1 MSFQN
6 LNWNRIYESN
16 FRGNQT
22 LVGDFYRP
30 LLAHSVQ
37 YDRLAG
43 YLSLQNLADALQG
56 IESAFESDG
65 EIRIIASKQLS
76 QENKP
81 VLTDDAPLSEEGESR
96 LALIAQMLD
105 EGRLQLKIGEPRNN
119 SDSGIFHPKLGIA
132 TDAEENRITFE
143 GSINETY
150 NAWYRNYERFK
161 VHRSWDEVENEY
173 VKEDVKTFERLWNED
188 HEDVEVTDIDDAI
201 ERDIL
206 DWQPESDEEIEEHV
220 ERLKKSS
227 EPPAS
232 EATVTRI
239 ANERELLPGAMHI
252 AEDISPIEPW
262 PHQRVIA
269 DTAASIYP
277 ESLLFCDEVGLG
289 KTIEAGLTISRLIT
303 IGEVSDSLLLVPATV
318 QPQWQEELLEKFNI
332 HAYSYEYSG
341 AQRILRDA
349 YGREH
354 SLSDYETLDAW
365 GDSHIGEF
373 VTTRDE
379 PTVVLA
385 SWHTARRTEN
395 MGMFSPTVHWQE
407 EHPGEPPADRFEWDL
422 TLVDE
427 AHHGR
432 EGTNLYELLTELQ
445 NDTACNYVLTATP
458 MQLEITELFDLLR
471 LCDLPDGWN
480 NRESFDTYFEMQQDL
495 ADALEEIDADP
506 SRTVE
511 EILPDLASK
520 LSYEPY
526 EGLTHLRTWAGMM
539 QAFVQEHEDVDAW
552 ASEQIG
558 DSGLGLSERR
568 RLNRVLG
575 TGRLGTRSWEEKFS
589 GLSTEGLQFLLD
601 LGEETTPVKS
611 RVFRNTRQ
619 TLRMCKEANL
629 LNENIPRRE
638 IETRSVELGE
648 AEPLYERVETYI
660 DEVYDQSKKLLEGK
674 ERTALGFVMTTYR
687 QRLTSSLHAIE
698 ESLKRRR
705 ESLRSG
711 FTETIEEVSD
721 SDLETGALTDRE
733 EVLRREY
740 GLRVDQIGANSP
752 AGERVR
758 QFELSEL
765 EDFITRLYNV
775 PEDPKLK
782 QLIQDLSELSARG
795 RDTVIIFTQYTDT
808 LDAIKEKV
816 CLSHS
821 DVGTYSGGGGEIYQR
836 DSGEW
841 NTVSKERVKRE
852 FTDSDGDLSILVCTD
867 SASEGLNLQTCDA
880 MICYDLP
887 WNPQR
892 VEQRIGRIDR
902 IGQKN
907 ERVLVWNYVYDETV
921 EEDIYERL
929 GERINLFEQAVGPLR
944 PILEGLEGEVQNIA
958 MGDSTKSGEDVA
970 AEAEVQSREAEQ
982 KVRQVGLAQELD
994 QIRPEDIIEEAKL
1007 YGWTT
1012 SHPDVGR
1019 IGYQDR
1025 PFEPLLNPEVV
1036 KRLFTQ
1042 SQVLRNKGWIFE
1054 MLDRQ
1059 LTEDEDAPYQKLY
1072 RLDIP
1077 EDTDPPVPRDPP
1089 EDTVQ
1094 AIYAGE
1100 NEVLVS
1106 FDPEVLEWYPSV
1118 MIPLPHQELFEYLL
1132 GELSSELEGTIEEEI
1147 IRIAGDIGEDGRRVW
1162 AEPSAVSD
1170 ACVATYAT
1178 KTQRR
1183 LTLDVPLPDEPT
1195 GKQEIA
1201 DWLKKY
1207 EESVENHSISD

>member
-1 MSFQN
+1 MTFREY
-6 LNWNRIYESN
+6 NWNRVYESE
-16 FRGNQT
+16 FRGTDT
-22 LVGDFYRP
+22 LVGSFYRP
-30 LLAHSVQ
+30 MLSEAVE

-56 IESAFESDG
+56 VESAFESNG
-65 EIRIIASKQLS
+65 EIRIIASKRLS

-132 TDAEENRITFE
+132 TDANGNQITFE

-161 VHRSWDEVENEY
+161 VHCSWDEVEKKY
-173 VKEDVKTFERLWNED
+173 VEEDVKTFERLWNEK
-188 HEDVEVTDIDDAI
+188 HEDVEVTDIDEAI

-239 ANERELLPGAMHI
+239 ANERDLLPGAMHI
-252 AEDISPIEPW
+252 AEDISSIEPW
-262 PHQRVIA
+262 PHQRVIT

-289 KTIEAGLTISRLIT
+289 KTIEAGLTISRLLT
-303 IGEVSDSLLLVPATV
+303 IGEVSDALLLVPATV

-332 HAYSYEYSG
+332 NAYSYEYSG
-341 AQRILRDA
+341 AQRVLRDA
-349 YGREH
+349 YGIEH
-354 SLSDYETLDAW
+354 SLSDYETIDAW
-365 GDSHIGEF
+365 EESHIGEF
-373 VTTRDE
+373 VSDRDE

-385 SWHTARRTEN
+385 SWHTARRSGN
-395 MGMFSPTVHWQE
+395 MRMFSPSVHWQE
-407 EHPGEPPADRFEWDL
+407 EHPGDPPKDQFEWDL

-445 NDTACNYVLTATP
+445 NDTACTYVLTATP
-458 MQLEITELFDLLR
+458 MQLKITELFDLLR
-471 LCDLPDGWN
+471 LCELPDGWN
-480 NRESFDTYFEMQQDL
+480 DRESFDTYFEMQQDL
-495 ADALEEIDADP
+495 AEALNEIDAD
-506 SRTVE
+506 STATVE

-520 LSYEPY
+520 WNYEPY
-526 EGLTHLRTWAGMM
+526 EGITHLRTWAGMI
-539 QAFVQEHEDVDAW
+539 QSFVQEHEDVAEWVGERVD
-552 ASEQIG
+552 
-558 DSGLGLSERR
+558 DSDFELSERR

-575 TGRLGTRSWEEKFS
+575 TGRLGARDWEDKFS
-589 GLSTEGLQFLLD
+589 NLSVEALRFLLD
-601 LGEETTPVKS
+601 LGDETTPVKS

-629 LNENIPRRE
+629 LDENIPRRE
-638 IETRSVELGE
+638 IETRSVELGD
-648 AEPLYERVETYI
+648 AEPLYDRVETYI
-660 DEVYDQSKKLLEGK
+660 SDVYDQSKKMLEGK
-674 ERTALGFVMTTYR
+674 EKTAIGFVMTTYR

-705 ESLRSG
+705 ENLRSG
-711 FTETIEEVSD
+711 LSDASEVSE
-721 SDLETGALTDRE
+721 SDLQTGAITDRE

-740 GLRVDQIGANSP
+740 GLRVDQIGANSS

-758 QFELSEL
+758 EFELSEL
-765 EDFITRLYNV
+765 EDFISQLYDV
-775 PEDPKLK
+775 PEDPKLE
-782 QLIQDLSELSARG
+782 QLMQDLKELSARA
-795 RDTVIIFTQYTDT
+795 RDTVIIFTQYKDT

-821 DVGTYSGGGGEIYQR
+821 DVGTYSGSGGEIYESENQ
-836 DSGEW
+836 EW
-841 NTVSKERVKRE
+841 QNVSKERVKRE
-852 FTDSDGDLSILVCTD
+852 FTDPDGDLSVLVCTD

-907 ERVLVWNYVYDETV
+907 DRVLVWNYVYDETV

-958 MGDSTKSGEDVA
+958 MGESTKSGEDVA
-970 AEAEVQSREAEQ
+970 TEAEEQSEEAEK
-982 KVRQVGLAQELD
+982 KVRQVGLAQDLD
-994 QIRPEDIIEEAKL
+994 EVRPEDIIEEAKL
-1007 YGWTT
+1007 YGWNT

-1019 IGYQDR
+1019 IGYPDR
-1025 PFEPLLNPEVV
+1025 PFDSLVDPEVV

-1042 SQVLRNKGWIFE
+1042 SQVLRNKGWAFE

-1072 RLDIP
+1072 RLSIP
-1077 EDTDPPVPRDPP
+1077 ENADPPISCDPP

-1094 AIYAGE
+1094 SMYADE
-1100 NEVLVS
+1100 DEVLVS
-1106 FDPEVLEWYPSV
+1106 FEPKVLEWYPSV
-1118 MIPLPHQELFEYLL
+1118 VIPLPQQELFEYLL
-1132 GELSSELEGTIEEEI
+1132 EELLTEVGETIEDEVV
-1147 IRIAGDIGEDGRRVW
+1147 RVAGDIDKNSTRVW
-1162 AEPSAVSD
+1162 TEPSAVSD
-1170 ACVATYAT
+1170 ARVATYAT
-1178 KTQRR
+1178 EAHRR
-1183 LTLDVPLPDEPT
+1183 LTLDVPLPDEKS
-1195 GKQEIA
+1195 GQQEVSE
-1201 DWLKKY
+1201 WLEKY
-1207 EESVENHSISD
+1207 AELVE

>member
-1 MSFQN
+1 MGLPETDWQ
-6 LNWNRIYESN
+6 RVYEST
-16 FRGNQT
+16 FRGNKT
-22 LVGDFYRP
+22 LVSSFYRP
-30 LLAHSVQ
+30 LLRESVQ

-65 EIRIIASKQLS
+65 EIRIIASKRLS

-132 TDAEENRITFE
+132 TDADGNRITFE

-173 VKEDVKTFERLWNED
+173 VKEDVRTFERLWNEE
-188 HEDVEVTDIDDAI
+188 HEDVEVTDIDEAI

-206 DWQPESDEEIEEHV
+206 DWQPESDEEVEGHV

-239 ANERELLPGAMHI
+239 ANERELLPGALHI
-252 AEDISPIEPW
+252 AEDISSIDPW

-289 KTIEAGLTISRLIT
+289 KTIEAGLTISRLLT
-303 IGEVSDSLLLVPATV
+303 IGEVSDALLLVPATV

-332 HAYSYEYSG
+332 NAYSYEYSG
-341 AQRILRDA
+341 AQRVLRDA
-349 YGREH
+349 YGIEH
-354 SLSDYETLDAW
+354 SLSDYETIDAW
-365 GDSHIGEF
+365 EDSHIGEF
-373 VTTRDE
+373 VSGRDE

-385 SWHTARRTEN
+385 SWHTARRTQN

-407 EHPGEPPADRFEWDL
+407 EHPGDPPKDSFEWDL

-432 EGTNLYELLTELQ
+432 EGTNLYNLLTELQ
-445 NDTACNYVLTATP
+445 NDTACTYVLTATP

-471 LCDLPDGWN
+471 LCDLPEGWN
-480 NRESFDTYFEMQQDL
+480 DRESFDTYFEIQQEVAETLDEL
-495 ADALEEIDADP
+495 EADG
-506 SRTVE
+506 SKTVE

-520 LSYEPY
+520 WNYEPY
-526 EGLTHLRTWAGMM
+526 EGISYLRTWVGMI
-539 QAFVQEHEDVDAW
+539 QSFVKTHDDVKERVAD
-552 ASEQIG
+552 EVD
-558 DSGLGLSERR
+558 DSSISLSERR

-575 TGRLGTRSWEEKFS
+575 TGRLGTRDWEDKFS
-589 GLSTEGLQFLLD
+589 NLSVESLRYLLT

-611 RVFRNTRQ
+611 RVFRNTRH
-619 TLRMCKEANL
+619 TLRMCKKADL
-629 LNENIPRRE
+629 LDENIPRRD
-638 IETRSVELGE
+638 IETRSVELGD
-648 AEPLYERVETYI
+648 AKPLYDRVETYI
-660 DEVYDQSKKLLEGK
+660 SDVYDQSKKLLEGK
-674 ERTALGFVMTTYR
+674 EKTAIGFVMTTYR

-698 ESLKRRR
+698 QSLKRRR
-705 ESLRSG
+705 ENLRSNLRDAS
-711 FTETIEEVSD
+711 EILE
-721 SDLETGALTDRE
+721 SDLQTGALVDRE

-740 GLRVDQIGANSP
+740 GLRVDQIGANSS

-765 EDFITRLYNV
+765 EDFIARLYNV
-775 PEDPKLK
+775 PEDPKLE
-782 QLIQDLSELSARG
+782 QLMQDLGELSARA

-816 CLSHS
+816 CLSHH
-821 DVGTYSGGGGEIYQR
+821 DVGTYSGAGGEIY
-836 DSGEW
+836 DGDEW
-841 NTVSKERVKRE
+841 QAVSKERVKRE
-852 FTDSDGDLSILVCTD
+852 FTDPDGDLSILVCTD
-867 SASEGLNLQTCDA
+867 SASEGLNLQACDA
-880 MICYDLP
+880 LINYDLP
-887 WNPQR
+887 WNPMK

-902 IGQKN
+902 IGQRN
-907 ERVLVWNYVYDETV
+907 EEVLVWNYVYDETI

-944 PILEGLEGEVQNIA
+944 PILEGIEGEVQNVA
-958 MGDSTKSGEDVA
+958 MGESTKSGEDIVA
-970 AEAEVQSREAEQ
+970 AAESQSMEAEQ
-982 KVRQVGLAQELD
+982 KSRQVGLSQELD
-994 QIRPEDIIEEAKL
+994 AVQPEDIIEEARL
-1007 YGWTT
+1007 DGWTAP
-1012 SHPDVGR
+1012 HPDVGR
-1019 IGYQDR
+1019 IGYPER
-1025 PFEPLLNPEVV
+1025 PFEPLVNPDVF

-1042 SQVLRNKGWIFE
+1042 SQALRNKGWRFE

-1059 LTEDEDAPYQKLY
+1059 LTEDEEAPYKKLY
-1072 RLDIP
+1072 RLEIP
-1077 EDTDPPVPRDPP
+1077 GDKKPPISNNPP

-1094 AIYAGE
+1094 ALYTDEG
-1100 NEVLVS
+1100 EVLVS
-1106 FDPEVLEWYPSV
+1106 FDPDVLEWYPSV
-1118 MIPLPHQELFEYLL
+1118 VIPLPQHEFFSYLL
-1132 GELSSELEGTIEEEI
+1132 RELLDELGDFSEESIVRVAGAYNEGVTEVWSGVSAEI
-1147 IRIAGDIGEDGRRVW
+1147 PAL
-1162 AEPSAVSD
+1162 
-1170 ACVATYAT
+1170 VATYAT
-1178 KTQRR
+1178 TAERR
-1183 LTLDVPLPDEPT
+1183 LTLDVRLPSQQDAET
-1195 GKQEIA
+1195 TITH
-1201 DWLKKY
+1201 WLSNY
-1207 EESVENHSISD
+1207 HVQ

>member
-1 MSFQN
+1 MGTS
-6 LNWNRIYESN
+6 
-16 FRGNQT
+16 T
-22 LVGDFYRP
+22 LVQQFYRP
-30 LLAHSVQ
+30 LLSEAVN

-132 TDAEENRITFE
+132 TDADGNRITFE

-173 VKEDVKTFERLWNED
+173 VKEDVKTFERLWNEE
-188 HEDVEVTDIDDAI
+188 HEDVEVTDIDEAI

-206 DWQPESDEEIEEHV
+206 DWQPESDEEVEEHV

-227 EPPAS
+227 ELPAS

-303 IGEVSDSLLLVPATV
+303 IGEVSDALLLVPATV

-332 HAYSYEYSG
+332 NAYSYEYSG
-341 AQRILRDA
+341 AQRVLRDA

-354 SLSDYETLDAW
+354 ALSDYETLDAW
-365 GDSHIGEF
+365 DDSHIGEF
-373 VTTRDE
+373 VSNRDE

-385 SWHTARRTEN
+385 SWHTARRSGN

-445 NDTACNYVLTATP
+445 NDTTCNYVLTATP
-458 MQLEITELFDLLR
+458 MQLKITELFDLLR

-480 NRESFDTYFEMQQDL
+480 DRESFDTYFEMQQDL
-495 ADALEEIDADP
+495 GEALAEIDADP

-526 EGLTHLRTWAGMM
+526 EGLTHLRTWAGMI
-539 QAFVQEHEDVDAW
+539 QAFVQEHEDVAEWVDEQVDD
-552 ASEQIG
+552 SEF
-558 DSGLGLSERR
+558 GLSERR

-575 TGRLGTRSWEEKFS
+575 TGRLGARDWEDKFS
-589 GLSTEGLQFLLD
+589 NLSVETLQFLLE
-601 LGEETTPVKS
+601 LGDETTPVKS

-619 TLRMCKEANL
+619 TLRMCKEADL
-629 LNENIPRRE
+629 LDENIPRRE

-648 AEPLYERVETYI
+648 AEPLYDRVETYI
-660 DEVYDQSKKLLEGK
+660 SDVYDQSKKLLEGK

-705 ESLRSG
+705 ENLRSG
-711 FTETIEEVSD
+711 LSDASEVSE
-721 SDLETGALTDRE
+721 SDLQTGTITDRE

-740 GLRVDQIGANSP
+740 GLRVDQIGANSS

-758 QFELSEL
+758 EFELSEL
-765 EDFITRLYNV
+765 EDFISQLYDV
-775 PEDPKLK
+775 PEDPKLE
-782 QLIQDLSELSARG
+782 QLMQDLTKLSARG

-808 LDAIKEKV
+808 LDSIKQKV

-821 DVGTYSGGGGEIYQR
+821 DVGTYSGGGGEIYKP
-836 DSGEW
+836 DSEEW

-852 FTDSDGDLSILVCTD
+852 FTDPDGDLSILVCTD

-907 ERVLVWNYVYDETV
+907 DRVLVWNYVYDETV

-944 PILEGLEGEVQNIA
+944 PILEGLEGEVQSVA
-958 MGDSTKSGEDVA
+958 MGESVKSGEDIA
-970 AEAEVQSREAEQ
+970 SEAEAKSAEAEQ
-982 KVRQVGLAQELD
+982 KVRRVGLAQDLD
-994 QIRPEDIIEEAKL
+994 EISPADIIDEAKL

-1012 SHPDVGR
+1012 SHPDVGD
-1019 IGYQDR
+1019 IGYDDR
-1025 PFEPLLNPEVV
+1025 PFDPLVDPDVV
-1036 KRLFTQ
+1036 RRLFTQ
-1042 SQVLRNKGWIFE
+1042 SQVLRNKGWSFE

-1059 LTEDEDAPYQKLY
+1059 LTEEEDAPYQKLY
-1072 RLDIP
+1072 RLSIP
-1077 EDTDPPVPRDPP
+1077 EDANPPIPSNPP

-1094 AIYAGE
+1094 AIYADA
-1100 NEVLVS
+1100 NEILVS
-1106 FDPEVLEWYPSV
+1106 FDPSVLEWYPSV
-1118 MIPLPHQELFEYLL
+1118 MIPLPQQEFFEYLL
-1132 GELSSELEGTIEEEI
+1132 KELLVELDETIEDEVV
-1147 IRIAGDIGEDGRRVW
+1147 RVAGDFDESGARIW
-1162 AEPSAVSD
+1162 TEPSAVSD
-1170 ACVATYAT
+1170 ARVATYTTDA
-1178 KTQRR
+1178 QRR
-1183 LTLDVPLPDEPT
+1183 LTLDVPLPDEST
-1195 GKQEIA
+1195 GKREIG
-1201 DWLKKY
+1201 DWLEK
-1207 EESVENHSISD
+1207 SIK

>member
-1 MSFQN
+1 MVFTDR
-6 LNWNRIYESN
+6 NWERIYESN
-16 FRGNQT
+16 FTGKYT
-22 LVGDFYRP
+22 LVSVFYRP
-30 LLAHSVQ
+30 VLSEAVQ

-56 IESAFESDG
+56 IESAFETDG
-65 EIRIIASKQLS
+65 EIRIIASKQLG

-105 EGRLQLKIGEPRNN
+105 EERLHLKIGEPRNN
-119 SDSGIFHPKLGIA
+119 SDSGIFHPKLGIV
-132 TDAEENRITFE
+132 TDADGNRITFE

-173 VKEDVKTFERLWNED
+173 VKQDVKTFERLWNEE
-188 HEDVEVTDIDDAI
+188 HEDVEVTDIDEAI

-232 EATVTRI
+232 EATITRI
-239 ANERELLPGAMHI
+239 AKERELLPGALHI
-252 AEDISPIEPW
+252 AEEISSIDPW

-289 KTIEAGLTISRLIT
+289 KTIEAGLTISRLLT
-303 IGEVSDSLLLVPATV
+303 IGEVNDALLLVPATV

-332 HAYSYEYSG
+332 NVYSYEYSG
-341 AQRILRDA
+341 AQRVLRDA
-349 YGREH
+349 YGIEH

-365 GDSHIGEF
+365 DDSHIGEF
-373 VTTRDE
+373 VSNREE

-385 SWHTARRTEN
+385 SWHTARRTQN
-395 MGMFSPTVHWQE
+395 MGMFSPAVHWQE
-407 EHPGEPPADRFEWDL
+407 EHPGEPPADRFQWDL

-432 EGTNLYELLTELQ
+432 KGTNLYELLTELQ
-445 NDTACNYVLTATP
+445 KDTACNYVLTATP

-480 NRESFDTYFEMQQDL
+480 DRKSFDTYFEIQQRLPEALDEVETDL
-495 ADALEEIDADP
+495 

-520 LSYEPY
+520 LSSEPD
-526 EGLTHLRTWAGMM
+526 EGLRQLQTWVGMM
-539 QAFVQEHEDVDAW
+539 QAFVQKHEDVDTW
-552 ASEQIG
+552 VSERI
-558 DSGLGLSERR
+558 DESSLGLSGRR
-568 RLNRVLG
+568 RLHRVLG
-575 TGRLGTRSWEEKFS
+575 TSRLGTRGWKEKFTQLPPES
-589 GLSTEGLQFLLD
+589 LRFLLE

-611 RVFRNTRQ
+611 RVFRNTRM

-711 FTETIEEVSD
+711 FTETIEDVSD

-765 EDFITRLYNV
+765 EEFIARLYNV

-782 QLIQDLSELSARG
+782 QLMRDLSELSARG

-821 DVGTYSGGGGEIYQR
+821 DVGTYSGDGGEIYQP

-841 NTVSKERVKRE
+841 KSVSKERVKRE
-852 FTDSDGDLSILVCTD
+852 FTDTDGDLSILVCTD

-944 PILEGLEGEVQNIA
+944 PILEGIEGELQSIA
-958 MGDSTKSGEDVA
+958 MGDSAKSGEDVA
-970 AEAEVQSREAEQ
+970 AEAEAQSKQAEQ

-994 QIRPEDIIEEAKL
+994 RIRPEDIIEEAKL

-1012 SHPDVGR
+1012 PHPDVGR
-1019 IGYQDR
+1019 IGYRDK

-1036 KRLFTQ
+1036 KHLFTQ
-1042 SQVLRNKGWIFE
+1042 SQILRNKGWTFE

-1072 RLDIP
+1072 RLEIP
-1077 EDTDPPVPRDPP
+1077 EDASPPIPRNPP

-1100 NEVLVS
+1100 DEVLVS

-1118 MIPLPHQELFEYLL
+1118 IIPLPHQELFEYLL
-1132 GELSSELEGTIEEEI
+1132 DELSSELEGRIEDEI
-1147 IRIAGDIGEDGRRVW
+1147 IRVAGDLSEKGARIW
-1162 AEPSAVSD
+1162 TEPSAVSD

-1183 LTLDVPLPDEPT
+1183 LTLDVPLPDEAA
-1195 GKQEIA
+1195 GRREID
-1201 DWLKKY
+1201 DWLERY
-1207 EESVENHSISD
+1207 EESVKTR

>member
-1 MSFQN
+1 MSF
-6 LNWNRIYESN
+6 LKCDWSKVYESN
-16 FRGNQT
+16 FGGSNT
-22 LVGDFYRP
+22 LVGRFYRP
-30 LLAHSVQ
+30 LLANAVQ

-56 IESAFESDG
+56 IESAFEAEG
-65 EIRIIASKQLS
+65 EIRIIASKRLS
-76 QENKP
+76 QVNKP

-132 TDAEENRITFE
+132 TDADGNRISFE

-173 VKEDVKTFERLWNED
+173 VKEDVKTFERLWNEE
-188 HEDVEVTDIDDAI
+188 HEDVEITGIDEAI

-232 EATVTRI
+232 EATVSRI
-239 ANERELLPGAMHI
+239 VNERDLLPGAVHI
-252 AEDISPIEPW
+252 AEDISSIEPW

-269 DTAASIYP
+269 DTATSIYP

-303 IGEVSDSLLLVPATV
+303 IGEVSDAMLLVPATV

-332 HAYSYEYSG
+332 NAYSYEYSG
-341 AQRILRDA
+341 AQRVLRDA

-365 GDSHIGEF
+365 DDSHIGEF
-373 VTTRDE
+373 VADRDE

-385 SWHTARRTEN
+385 SWHTARRTQN
-395 MGMFSPTVHWQE
+395 MGMFSPSVHWQE
-407 EHPGEPPADRFEWDL
+407 EHPGDPPKDQFEWDI

-432 EGTNLYELLTELQ
+432 EGTNLYDLLTELQ
-445 NDTACNYVLTATP
+445 NDTACTYVLTATP

-471 LCDLPDGWN
+471 LCDLPEGWN
-480 NRESFDTYFEMQQDL
+480 EREAFDTYFEIQQEL
-495 ADALEEIDADP
+495 SETLEEIGAIE
-506 SRTVE
+506 SKTVE
-511 EILPDLASK
+511 EILPDIASK
-520 LSYEPY
+520 WNYEPY
-526 EGLTHLRTWAGMM
+526 EGITHLRTWAGMI
-539 QAFVQEHEDVDAW
+539 QSFVQTHDDVAERV
-552 ASEQIG
+552 EQQID
-558 DSGLGLSERR
+558 DSGFSLSERR
-568 RLNRVLG
+568 RLNRILG
-575 TGRLGTRSWEEKFS
+575 TGRLGTRDWKDKFS
-589 GLSTEGLQFLLD
+589 NLSVDGLRFLLE

-619 TLRMCKEANL
+619 TLRMCQRANL
-629 LNENIPRRE
+629 LTENIPRRD

-648 AEPLYERVETYI
+648 AEPLYDRVEEYI
-660 DEVYDQSKKLLEGK
+660 SKVYDQSKKLLEGK
-674 ERTALGFVMTTYR
+674 EKTAIGFVMTTYR
-687 QRLTSSLHAIE
+687 QRLTSSLHAVE
-698 ESLKRRR
+698 QSLQRRR
-705 ESLRSG
+705 DGLRSDLRDVS
-711 FTETIEEVSD
+711 EVSE
-721 SDLETGALTDRE
+721 SDLTTGAIADRE
-733 EVLRREY
+733 EVLQREY
-740 GLRVDQIGANSP
+740 GLTVDEIGASGS

-758 QFELSEL
+758 KFELSEL
-765 EDFITRLYNV
+765 EDFIARLYDV
-775 PEDPKLK
+775 PEDPKLE
-782 QLIQDLSELSARG
+782 QLMQDLNELSARA

-816 CLSHS
+816 SLSHH
-821 DVGTYSGGGGEIYQR
+821 DVGTYSGGGGEIYNP
-836 DSGEW
+836 DEKEW
-841 NTVSKERVKRE
+841 DGVSKERVKRE

-880 MICYDLP
+880 LINYDLP
-887 WNPQR
+887 WNPMK

-902 IGQKN
+902 IGQMN
-907 ERVLVWNYVYDETV
+907 EEVLIWNYVYDETV

-944 PILEGLEGEVQNIA
+944 PILDGLEGELQNVA
-958 MGDSTKSGEDVA
+958 MGESTKSGEDIA
-970 AEAEVQSREAEQ
+970 ATAENEAEQ
-982 KVRQVGLAQELD
+982 AEQKSKQVGLAQNLD
-994 QIRPEDIIEEAKL
+994 DVQPSDIIEKAKL
-1007 YGWTT
+1007 DGWTD
-1012 SHPDVGR
+1012 SHPDIGS
-1019 IGYQDR
+1019 IGYPDR
-1025 PFEPLLNPEVV
+1025 PFEPLISPDVV

-1042 SQVLRNKGWIFE
+1042 SQVLRNRGWTFE

-1072 RLDIP
+1072 RLGIP
-1077 EDTDPPVPRDPP
+1077 ENANPPIPSNPP

-1094 AIYAGE
+1094 SIYAEEG
-1100 NEVLVS
+1100 EVLVS

-1118 MIPLPHQELFEYLL
+1118 VIPLPQHELFEYLL
-1132 GELSSELEGTIEEEI
+1132 GELIEELGETTEDEVL
-1147 IRIAGDIGEDGRRVW
+1147 RVAGDIVDSEHRVW
-1162 AEPSAVSD
+1162 TESSAGSQ
-1170 ACVATYAT
+1170 ALVATYAT
-1178 KTQRR
+1178 NAERR
-1183 LTLDVPLPDEPT
+1183 LTLDVPLPDTQTAE
-1195 GKQEIA
+1195 KDIRN
-1201 DWLKKY
+1201 WLAKY
-1207 EESVENHSISD
+1207 

>member
-1 MSFQN
+1 MS
-6 LNWNRIYESN
+6 LVDLAWNRVYESS
-16 FRGNQT
+16 FKGNST
-22 LVGDFYRP
+22 LIGSFYRP
-30 LLAHSVQ
+30 ILSEAVK

-56 IESAFESDG
+56 IESAFESNG

-132 TDAEENRITFE
+132 TDADGNRITFE

-161 VHRSWDEVENEY
+161 VHRSWDGVENEY
-173 VKEDVKTFERLWNED
+173 VKEDVETFERLWNEE
-188 HEDVEVTDIDDAI
+188 HEDVEVTDIDEAI

-206 DWQPESDEEIEEHV
+206 DWQPESDEEVEEHV

-303 IGEVSDSLLLVPATV
+303 IGEVSDALLLVPATV

-332 HAYSYEYSG
+332 NAYSYEYSG
-341 AQRILRDA
+341 AQRVLRDA

-365 GDSHIGEF
+365 DDSHIGEF
-373 VTTRDE
+373 VSDRDE

-385 SWHTARRTEN
+385 SWHTARRSGN

-445 NDTACNYVLTATP
+445 NDTTCNYVLTATP
-458 MQLEITELFDLLR
+458 MQLKITELFDLLR

-480 NRESFDTYFEMQQDL
+480 DRESFDTYFEMQQDL
-495 ADALEEIDADP
+495 GEALAEIDADP

-526 EGLTHLRTWAGMM
+526 EGLTHLRTWAGMI
-539 QAFVQEHEDVDAW
+539 QAFVQEHEDVAEWVDEQVDD
-552 ASEQIG
+552 SEF
-558 DSGLGLSERR
+558 GLSERR

-575 TGRLGTRSWEEKFS
+575 TGRLGARDWEDKFS
-589 GLSTEGLQFLLD
+589 NLSVETLQFLLE
-601 LGEETTPVKS
+601 LGDETTPVKS

-619 TLRMCKEANL
+619 TLRMCKEADL
-629 LNENIPRRE
+629 LDENIPRRE

-648 AEPLYERVETYI
+648 AEPLYDRVETYI
-660 DEVYDQSKKLLEGK
+660 SDVYDQSKKLLEGK

-705 ESLRSG
+705 ENLRSG
-711 FTETIEEVSD
+711 LSDASEVSE
-721 SDLETGALTDRE
+721 SDLQTGTITDRE

-740 GLRVDQIGANSP
+740 GLRVDQIGANSS

-758 QFELSEL
+758 EFELSEL
-765 EDFITRLYNV
+765 EDFISQLYDV
-775 PEDPKLK
+775 PEDPKLE
-782 QLIQDLSELSARG
+782 QLMQDLTKLSARG

-808 LDAIKEKV
+808 LDSIKQKV

-821 DVGTYSGGGGEIYQR
+821 DVGTYSGGGGEIYKP
-836 DSGEW
+836 DSEEW

-852 FTDSDGDLSILVCTD
+852 FTDPDGDLSILVCTD

-907 ERVLVWNYVYDETV
+907 DRVLVWNYVYDETV

-944 PILEGLEGEVQNIA
+944 PILEGLEGEVQSVA
-958 MGDSTKSGEDVA
+958 MGESVKSGEDIA
-970 AEAEVQSREAEQ
+970 SEAEAKSAEAEQ
-982 KVRQVGLAQELD
+982 KVRRVGLAQDLD
-994 QIRPEDIIEEAKL
+994 EISPADIIDEAKL

-1012 SHPDVGR
+1012 SHPDVGD
-1019 IGYQDR
+1019 IGYDDR
-1025 PFEPLLNPEVV
+1025 PFDPLVDPDVV
-1036 KRLFTQ
+1036 RRLFTQ
-1042 SQVLRNKGWIFE
+1042 SQVLRNKGWSFE

-1059 LTEDEDAPYQKLY
+1059 LTEEEDAPYQKLY
-1072 RLDIP
+1072 RLSIP
-1077 EDTDPPVPRDPP
+1077 EDANPPIPSNPP

-1094 AIYAGE
+1094 AIYADA
-1100 NEVLVS
+1100 NEILVS

-1118 MIPLPHQELFEYLL
+1118 MIPLPQQEFFEYLL
-1132 GELSSELEGTIEEEI
+1132 KELLVELDETIEDEVV
-1147 IRIAGDIGEDGRRVW
+1147 RVAGDFDESGARIW
-1162 AEPSAVSD
+1162 TEPSAVSD
-1170 ACVATYAT
+1170 ARVATYTTDA
-1178 KTQRR
+1178 QRR
-1183 LTLDVPLPDEPT
+1183 LTLDVPLPDEST
-1195 GKQEIA
+1195 GKREIG
-1201 DWLKKY
+1201 DWLEK
-1207 EESVENHSISD
+1207 SIK

>member
-1 MSFQN
+1 MSLREYPWQ
-6 LNWNRIYESN
+6 RVYESN
-16 FRGNQT
+16 FRGHKN
-22 LVGDFYRP
+22 LVSGFYRP
-30 LLAHSVQ
+30 LLSEITQ

-43 YLSLQNLADALQG
+43 YLSLQNLADALRG
-56 IESAFESDG
+56 IESAFESEG
-65 EIRIIASKQLS
+65 KIRIIASKRLS

-81 VLTDDAPLSEEGESR
+81 VLSDDAPLSEEGESR

-132 TDAEENRITFE
+132 TDADGNRITFE

-173 VKEDVKTFERLWNED
+173 VEEDVKTFERLWNEV

-206 DWQPESDEEIEEHV
+206 DWQPESDEEVEVHV

-232 EATVTRI
+232 EATITRI

-252 AEDISPIEPW
+252 AEDISSIEPW

-303 IGEVSDSLLLVPATV
+303 IGEVSDALLLVPATV

-332 HAYSYEYSG
+332 NAYSYEYSG
-341 AQRILRDA
+341 AQRVLRDA

-365 GDSHIGEF
+365 DDSHIGEF
-373 VTTRDE
+373 VSDRDE

-385 SWHTARRTEN
+385 SWHTARRSGN

-445 NDTACNYVLTATP
+445 NDTTCNYVLTATP
-458 MQLEITELFDLLR
+458 MQLKITELFDLLR

-480 NRESFDTYFEMQQDL
+480 DRESFDTYFEMQQDL
-495 ADALEEIDADP
+495 GEALAEIDADP

-526 EGLTHLRTWAGMM
+526 EGLTHLRTWAGMI
-539 QAFVQEHEDVDAW
+539 QAFVQEHEDVAEWVDEQVDD
-552 ASEQIG
+552 SEF
-558 DSGLGLSERR
+558 GLSERR

-575 TGRLGTRSWEEKFS
+575 TGRLGARDWEDKFS
-589 GLSTEGLQFLLD
+589 NLSVETLQFLLE
-601 LGEETTPVKS
+601 LGDETTPVKS

-619 TLRMCKEANL
+619 TLRMCKEADL
-629 LNENIPRRE
+629 LDENIPRRE

-648 AEPLYERVETYI
+648 AEPLYDRVETYI
-660 DEVYDQSKKLLEGK
+660 SDVYDQSKKLLEGK

-705 ESLRSG
+705 ENLRSG
-711 FTETIEEVSD
+711 LSDASEVSE
-721 SDLETGALTDRE
+721 SDLQTGTITDRE

-740 GLRVDQIGANSP
+740 GLRVDQIGANSS

-758 QFELSEL
+758 EFELSEL
-765 EDFITRLYNV
+765 EDFISQLYDV
-775 PEDPKLK
+775 PEDPKLE
-782 QLIQDLSELSARG
+782 QLMQDLTKLSARG

-808 LDAIKEKV
+808 LDSIKQKV

-821 DVGTYSGGGGEIYQR
+821 DVGTYSGGGGEIYKP
-836 DSGEW
+836 DSEEW

-852 FTDSDGDLSILVCTD
+852 FTDPDGDLSILVCTD

-907 ERVLVWNYVYDETV
+907 DRVLVWNYVYDETV

-944 PILEGLEGEVQNIA
+944 PILEGLEGEVQSVA
-958 MGDSTKSGEDVA
+958 MGESVKSGEDIA
-970 AEAEVQSREAEQ
+970 SEAEAKSAEAEQ
-982 KVRQVGLAQELD
+982 KVRRVGLAQDLD
-994 QIRPEDIIEEAKL
+994 EISPADIIDEAKL

-1012 SHPDVGR
+1012 SHPDVGD
-1019 IGYQDR
+1019 IGYDDR
-1025 PFEPLLNPEVV
+1025 PFDPLVDPDVV
-1036 KRLFTQ
+1036 RRLFTQ
-1042 SQVLRNKGWIFE
+1042 SQVLRNKGWSFE

-1059 LTEDEDAPYQKLY
+1059 LTEEEDAPYQKLY
-1072 RLDIP
+1072 RLSIP
-1077 EDTDPPVPRDPP
+1077 EDANPPIPSNPP

-1094 AIYAGE
+1094 AIYADA
-1100 NEVLVS
+1100 NEILVS

-1118 MIPLPHQELFEYLL
+1118 MIPLPQQEFFEYLL
-1132 GELSSELEGTIEEEI
+1132 KELLVELDETIEDEVV
-1147 IRIAGDIGEDGRRVW
+1147 RVAGDFDESGARIW
-1162 AEPSAVSD
+1162 TEPSAVSD
-1170 ACVATYAT
+1170 ARVATYTTDA
-1178 KTQRR
+1178 QRR
-1183 LTLDVPLPDEPT
+1183 LTLDVPLPDEST
-1195 GKQEIA
+1195 GKREIG
-1201 DWLKKY
+1201 DWLEK
-1207 EESVENHSISD
+1207 SIK

>member
-1 MSFQN
+1 MTFQN
-6 LNWNRIYESN
+6 LQWKRVYESTFQGKN
-16 FRGNQT
+16 S
-22 LVGDFYRP
+22 LVGQFYRP
-30 LLAHSVQ
+30 LLSKATQ

-43 YLSLQNLADALQG
+43 YLSLQNLADALHG

-65 EIRIIASKQLS
+65 KIRIIASKQLS

-105 EGRLQLKIGEPRNN
+105 EGRLQIKIGEPRNN

-132 TDAEENRITFE
+132 TDADENRITFE

-173 VKEDVKTFERLWNED
+173 VKEDVKTFDRLWNEE
-188 HEDVEVTDIDDAI
+188 HEDVEVTDIDEAI

-206 DWQPESDEEIEEHV
+206 DWQPESDEEVEEHV

-232 EATVTRI
+232 EATTSRI
-239 ANERELLPGAMHI
+239 VNERDLLPGALHI
-252 AEDISPIEPW
+252 AEDISSIEPW

-289 KTIEAGLTISRLIT
+289 KTIEAGLTISRLLT
-303 IGEVSDSLLLVPATV
+303 IGEVSDALLLVPATV

-332 HAYSYEYSG
+332 NAYSYEYSG
-341 AQRILRDA
+341 AQRVLRDA
-349 YGREH
+349 YGIEH
-354 SLSDYETLDAW
+354 PLSDYETIDAW
-365 GDSHIGEF
+365 QDSHIGEF
-373 VTTRDE
+373 VSDRDE
-379 PTVVLA
+379 PTVILA
-385 SWHTARRTEN
+385 SWHTARRTQN
-395 MGMFSPTVHWQE
+395 MGMFSPAIHWQE
-407 EHPGEPPADRFEWDL
+407 ENLGEPPTDRFEWDL

-432 EGTNLYELLTELQ
+432 EGTNLYDLFTELQ
-445 NDTACNYVLTATP
+445 HDTACNYILTATP

-480 NRESFDTYFEMQQDL
+480 DRESFDTYFEMQQDL
-495 ADALEEIDADP
+495 AEALNEINANG
-506 SRTVE
+506 STTVE
-511 EILPDLASK
+511 EVLPDLASK
-520 LSYEPY
+520 WNYEPY
-526 EGLTHLRTWAGMM
+526 EGITHLRTWVGMI
-539 QAFVQEHEDVDAW
+539 QTFVQEHDDVEEWVGERVDN
-552 ASEQIG
+552 
-558 DSGLGLSERR
+558 SGFGLSERR

-575 TGRLGTRSWEEKFS
+575 TGKLGPRDWEDKFS
-589 GLSTEGLQFLLD
+589 NLSVDSLHFLLE

-619 TLRMCKEANL
+619 TLRMCQQAGL
-629 LNENIPRRE
+629 LDQNIPRRD
-638 IETRSVELGE
+638 IETRSVELGD
-648 AEPLYERVETYI
+648 AEPLYDRVETYI
-660 DEVYDQSKKLLEGK
+660 SDVYDQSKKLLEGK

-705 ESLRSG
+705 ENLRSDLRDAS
-711 FTETIEEVSD
+711 EISE
-721 SDLETGALTDRE
+721 SDLETGDIAGRE

-765 EDFITRLYNV
+765 EAFIAQLYDV
-775 PEDPKLK
+775 PEDPKLE
-782 QLIQDLSELSARG
+782 QLIQDLTELSARG
-795 RDTVIIFTQYTDT
+795 RDTVIIFTQYMDT

-821 DVGTYSGGGGEIYQR
+821 DVGTYSGSGGEIY
-836 DSGEW
+836 DSDNKEW
-841 NTVSKERVKRE
+841 RAVSKERVKRE
-852 FTDSDGDLSILVCTD
+852 FTDQDRDLSILVCTD
-867 SASEGLNLQTCDA
+867 SASEGLNLQTTSA
-880 MICYDLP
+880 QINYDLP
-887 WNPQR
+887 WNPQK

-902 IGQKN
+902 IGQQNKK
-907 ERVLVWNYVYDETV
+907 VLIWNYVYENTV

-929 GERINLFEQAVGPLR
+929 GERIHLFEQAVGPLR
-944 PILEGLEGEVQNIA
+944 PILDGLEGEVQKAA
-958 MGDSTKSGEDVA
+958 MGDTTKSGEDIA
-970 AEAEVQSREAEQ
+970 TDAESQSEKAKQ
-982 KVRQVGLAQELD
+982 KSKQVGLAQDLD
-994 QIRPEDIIEEAKL
+994 EIKAEDIIEEAKL
-1007 YGWTT
+1007 YGWTD

-1019 IGYQDR
+1019 VGYPDR
-1025 PFEPLLNPEVV
+1025 PFDPLVTPDVV

-1042 SQVLRNKGWIFE
+1042 SQVLRNKGWTFE

-1072 RLDIP
+1072 RLNIP
-1077 EDTDPPVPRDPP
+1077 EDSDPPISSDPP

-1094 AIYAGE
+1094 SLFTDS

-1118 MIPLPHQELFEYLL
+1118 VIPLPQQELFEYLL
-1132 GELSSELEGTIEEEI
+1132 SELIDELDETIENEVV
-1147 IRIAGDIGEDGRRVW
+1147 RVAGYIENGSSKIW
-1162 AEPSAVSD
+1162 TEPSAQTP
-1170 ACVATYAT
+1170 ARVATYAT
-1178 KTQRR
+1178 EAQRR
-1183 LTLDVPLPDEPT
+1183 LTLDVPLPSSET
-1195 GKQEIA
+1195 AKSSIER
-1201 DWLKKY
+1201 WLVGY
-1207 EESVENHSISD
+1207 D

>member
-1 MSFQN
+1 MPFQN

-56 IESAFESDG
+56 VESAFESDG
-65 EIRIIASKQLS
+65 EIRIIASKRLS

-132 TDAEENRITFE
+132 TDADGNRITFE

-173 VKEDVKTFERLWNED
+173 VEEDVKTFERLWDEEHD
-188 HEDVEVTDIDDAI
+188 DVEVTNIDDAI

-206 DWQPESDEEIEEHV
+206 DWQPESDEEVEEHV

-232 EATVTRI
+232 EATITRI

-252 AEDISPIEPW
+252 AEDISSIEPW

-277 ESLLFCDEVGLG
+277 ESLLLCDEVGLG
-289 KTIEAGLTISRLIT
+289 KTIEAGLTISRLLT
-303 IGEVSDSLLLVPATV
+303 IGEVSDALLLVPATV

-332 HAYSYEYSG
+332 NAYSYEYSG
-341 AQRILRDA
+341 AQRVLRDA
-349 YGREH
+349 YGIEH
-354 SLSDYETLDAW
+354 SLSDYETIDAW
-365 GDSHIGEF
+365 EDSHIGEF
-373 VTTRDE
+373 VSDRDE

-385 SWHTARRTEN
+385 SWHTARRSGN
-395 MGMFSPTVHWQE
+395 MGMFSPSVHWQE
-407 EHPGEPPADRFEWDL
+407 EHPGDPPKDNFEWDL

-445 NDTACNYVLTATP
+445 NDTVCNYVLTATP

-480 NRESFDTYFEMQQDL
+480 DRESFDTYFEMQQDL
-495 ADALEEIDADP
+495 AEALDEIDADG
-506 SRTVE
+506 SETVE
-511 EILPDLASK
+511 EVLPDLASK
-520 LSYEPY
+520 WNYEPY
-526 EGLTHLRTWAGMM
+526 EGLTHLRTWAGMI
-539 QAFVQEHEDVDAW
+539 QSFVQEHEDVAEW
-552 ASEQIG
+552 VEEQVD
-558 DSGLGLSERR
+558 DSNFGLSERR
-568 RLNRVLG
+568 QLNRVLG
-575 TGRLGTRSWEEKFS
+575 TGKLGTRDWETKFS
-589 GLSTEGLQFLLD
+589 NLSVDSLYFLLE
-601 LGEETTPVKS
+601 LGDETTPVKS

-619 TLRMCKEANL
+619 TLRMCQKAGL
-629 LNENIPRRE
+629 LNQNIPRRD
-638 IETRSVELGE
+638 IETRSVELGD
-648 AEPLYERVETYI
+648 AEPLYDRVESYI
-660 DEVYDQSKKLLEGK
+660 SDVYDQSKKLLEGK

-705 ESLRSG
+705 ENLSSELQDVSG
-711 FTETIEEVSD
+711 VSE
-721 SDLETGALTDRE
+721 SDLQTGDIAGRE

-765 EDFITRLYNV
+765 EAFIAQLYDV
-775 PEDPKLK
+775 PEDPKLE
-782 QLIQDLSELSARG
+782 QLMQDLNELSAKA
-795 RDTVIIFTQYTDT
+795 RDTVIIFTQYSDT
-808 LDAIKEKV
+808 LDAIKQKV
-816 CLSHS
+816 SLSHHG
-821 DVGTYSGGGGEIYQR
+821 VGTYSGSGGEIY
-836 DSGEW
+836 DAAEDKWSG
-841 NTVSKERVKRE
+841 VSKERVKRE
-852 FTDSDGDLSILVCTD
+852 FTDPDGDLTILVCTD

-880 MICYDLP
+880 MINYDMP
-887 WNPQR
+887 WNPQV

-907 ERVLVWNYVYDETV
+907 EKVLVWNYIYDDTV

-929 GERINLFEQAVGPLR
+929 GERISLFEQAVGPLR
-944 PILEGLEGEVQNIA
+944 PILDGLEGEVQSVA
-958 MGDSTKSGEDVA
+958 MGESVKSGEDIA
-970 AEAEVQSREAEQ
+970 SEAEEQSKEAEQ
-982 KVRQVGLAQELD
+982 KVRQVGLTQDLD
-994 QIRPEDIIEEAKL
+994 EVHAEDIIEEAKL

-1019 IGYQDR
+1019 IGYPDR
-1025 PFEPLLNPEVV
+1025 PFDPLIDPDVV

-1042 SQVLRNKGWIFE
+1042 SQVLRNKGWTFE

-1059 LTEDEDAPYQKLY
+1059 LTKDEDAPYQKLY
-1072 RLDIP
+1072 RLNIP
-1077 EDTDPPVPRDPP
+1077 EDANPPISREPP

-1094 AIYAGE
+1094 AIYADVD
-1100 NEVLVS
+1100 EVLVS

-1118 MIPLPHQELFEYLL
+1118 VIPLPHQKLFEYLL
-1132 GELSSELEGTIEEEI
+1132 TELKEELDGTIEDEVV
-1147 IRIAGDIGEDGRRVW
+1147 RVAGRLNEHGTKVW
-1162 AEPSAVSD
+1162 TEPSAVSD
-1170 ACVATYAT
+1170 AHVATYAT
-1178 KTQRR
+1178 EAQRR
-1183 LTLDVPLPDEPT
+1183 LTLDVPLPDEAT
-1195 GKQEIA
+1195 GKREIG
-1201 DWLKKY
+1201 DWL
-1207 EESVENHSISD
+1207 ERSLE

>member
-1 MSFQN
+1 MGLPETDWQ
-6 LNWNRIYESN
+6 RVYEST
-16 FRGNQT
+16 FRGDET
-22 LVGDFYRP
+22 LVSSFYRP
-30 LLAHSVQ
+30 LLSESVQ

-65 EIRIIASKQLS
+65 KMRIIASKRLS

-132 TDAEENRITFE
+132 TDADGNRITFE

-173 VKEDVKTFERLWNED
+173 VKEDVKTFERLWNEE
-188 HEDVEVTDIDDAI
+188 HEDVEVTGIDEAI

-206 DWQPESDEEIEEHV
+206 DWQPESDEEVEKHV

-239 ANERELLPGAMHI
+239 ANERELLPGALHI
-252 AEDISPIEPW
+252 AEDISSIDPW

-289 KTIEAGLTISRLIT
+289 KTIEAGLTISRLLT
-303 IGEVSDSLLLVPATV
+303 IGEVSDALLLVPATV

-332 HAYSYEYSG
+332 NAYSYEYGG
-341 AQRILRDA
+341 AQRVLRDA
-349 YGREH
+349 YGIEH
-354 SLSDYETLDAW
+354 SLSDYETIDAW
-365 GDSHIGEF
+365 EDSHIGEF
-373 VTTRDE
+373 VSDREE
-379 PTVVLA
+379 PTVILA
-385 SWHTARRTEN
+385 SWHTARRTQN

-407 EHPGEPPADRFEWDL
+407 EHPGDPPKDSFEWDL

-432 EGTNLYELLTELQ
+432 EGTNLYDLLTELQ

-471 LCDLPDGWN
+471 LCNLPEGWN
-480 NRESFDTYFEMQQDL
+480 DRESFDTYFQMQQDL
-495 ADALEEIDADP
+495 AEALDEINAD
-506 SRTVE
+506 SSDTVE

-520 LSYEPY
+520 WNYEPY
-526 EGLTHLRTWAGMM
+526 EGITHLRTWAGMI
-539 QAFVQEHEDVDAW
+539 QAFVQEHDDVAEWVGERVD
-552 ASEQIG
+552 
-558 DSGLGLSERR
+558 DSDFGLSERR

-575 TGRLGTRSWEEKFS
+575 TGKLGPRDWEDKFS
-589 GLSTEGLQFLLD
+589 NLSVDSLRFLLN

-619 TLRMCKEANL
+619 TLRMCKKANL
-629 LNENIPRRE
+629 LDENIPRRE
-638 IETRSVELGE
+638 IETRSVELGD
-648 AEPLYERVETYI
+648 AEPLYDRVESYI
-660 DEVYDQSKKLLEGK
+660 SDVYDQSKKLLEGK
-674 ERTALGFVMTTYR
+674 EKTAIGFVMTTYR

-698 ESLKRRR
+698 QSLKRRR
-705 ESLRSG
+705 ENLRTDLRDASD
-711 FTETIEEVSD
+711 VSE
-721 SDLETGALTDRE
+721 SDLQTGAIADRE

-740 GLRVDQIGANSP
+740 GLRVDQIGANSS

-765 EDFITRLYNV
+765 EDFISQLYDV
-775 PEDPKLK
+775 PEDPKLE
-782 QLIQDLSELSARG
+782 QLMQDLNELSARA

-821 DVGTYSGGGGEIYQR
+821 DVGTYSGRGGEIYE
-836 DSGEW
+836 SGSEEW
-841 NTVSKERVKRE
+841 KTVSKERVKRE
-852 FTDSDGDLSILVCTD
+852 FTDPDGDLSILVCTD

-907 ERVLVWNYVYDETV
+907 KRVLVWNYVYDETV

-958 MGDSTKSGEDVA
+958 MGDSTKSGADVA
-970 AEAEVQSREAEQ
+970 SEAEEQSKEAEQ
-982 KVRQVGLAQELD
+982 MVRQVGLAQDLD
-994 QIRPEDIIEEAKL
+994 EVRPEDIIEEAKL
-1007 YGWTT
+1007 YGWTA
-1012 SHPDVGR
+1012 SHPDVGC
-1019 IGYQDR
+1019 IGYPDR
-1025 PFEPLLNPEVV
+1025 PFDPLVEPDVV

-1042 SQVLRNKGWIFE
+1042 SQVLRNKGWTFE

-1072 RLDIP
+1072 RLNIP
-1077 EDTDPPVPRDPP
+1077 EDTDPPISSDPP

-1094 AIYAGE
+1094 SMFVDS

-1106 FDPEVLEWYPSV
+1106 FDSEVLEWYPSV
-1118 MIPLPHQELFEYLL
+1118 VIPLPQHGLFEYLL
-1132 GELSSELEGTIEEEI
+1132 HELLDELGETFEDEVVRVAGVIES
-1147 IRIAGDIGEDGRRVW
+1147 GEPRMW
-1162 AEPSAVSD
+1162 TEPMATSQ

-1178 KTQRR
+1178 EAERR
-1183 LTLDVPLPDEPT
+1183 LTLDVPLADEET
-1195 GKQEIA
+1195 GKQEIRN
-1201 DWLKKY
+1201 WLLQRDGSKPQ
-1207 EESVENHSISD
+1207 E

>member
-1 MSFQN
+1 MTLDNAQ
-6 LNWNRIYESN
+6 WKRIYESN
-16 FRGNQT
+16 FMGTST
-22 LVGDFYRP
+22 LVQQFYRP
-30 LLAHSVQ
+30 LLSEAVN

-132 TDAEENRITFE
+132 TDADGNRITFE

-173 VKEDVKTFERLWNED
+173 VKEDVKTFERLWNEE
-188 HEDVEVTDIDDAI
+188 HEDVEVTDIDEAI

-206 DWQPESDEEIEEHV
+206 DWQPESDEEVEEHV

-227 EPPAS
+227 ELPAS

-303 IGEVSDSLLLVPATV
+303 IGEVSDALLLVPATV

-332 HAYSYEYSG
+332 NAYSYEYSG
-341 AQRILRDA
+341 AQRVLRDA

-354 SLSDYETLDAW
+354 ALSDYETLDAW
-365 GDSHIGEF
+365 DDSHIGEF
-373 VTTRDE
+373 VSNRDE

-385 SWHTARRTEN
+385 SWHTARRSGN

-445 NDTACNYVLTATP
+445 NDTTCNYVLTATP
-458 MQLEITELFDLLR
+458 MQLKITELFDLLR

-480 NRESFDTYFEMQQDL
+480 DRESFDTYFEMQQDL
-495 ADALEEIDADP
+495 GEALAEIDADP

-526 EGLTHLRTWAGMM
+526 EGLTHLRTWAGMI
-539 QAFVQEHEDVDAW
+539 QAFVQEHEDVAEWVDEQVDD
-552 ASEQIG
+552 SEF
-558 DSGLGLSERR
+558 GLSERR

-575 TGRLGTRSWEEKFS
+575 TGRLGARDWEDKFS
-589 GLSTEGLQFLLD
+589 NLSVETLQFLLE
-601 LGEETTPVKS
+601 LGDETTPVKS

-619 TLRMCKEANL
+619 TLRMCKEADL
-629 LNENIPRRE
+629 LDENIPRRE

-648 AEPLYERVETYI
+648 AEPLYDRVETYI
-660 DEVYDQSKKLLEGK
+660 SDVYDQSKKLLEGK

-705 ESLRSG
+705 ENLRSG
-711 FTETIEEVSD
+711 LSDASEVSE
-721 SDLETGALTDRE
+721 SDLQTGTITDRE

-740 GLRVDQIGANSP
+740 GLRVDQIGANSS

-758 QFELSEL
+758 EFELSEL
-765 EDFITRLYNV
+765 EDFISQLYDV
-775 PEDPKLK
+775 PEDPKLE
-782 QLIQDLSELSARG
+782 QLMQDLTKLSARG

-808 LDAIKEKV
+808 LDSIKQKV

-821 DVGTYSGGGGEIYQR
+821 DVGTYSGGGGEIYKP
-836 DSGEW
+836 DSEEW

-852 FTDSDGDLSILVCTD
+852 FTDPDGDLSILVCTD

-907 ERVLVWNYVYDETV
+907 DRVLVWNYVYDETV

-944 PILEGLEGEVQNIA
+944 PILEGLEGEVQSVA
-958 MGDSTKSGEDVA
+958 MGESVKSGEDIA
-970 AEAEVQSREAEQ
+970 SEAEAKSAEAEQ
-982 KVRQVGLAQELD
+982 KVRRVGLAQDLD
-994 QIRPEDIIEEAKL
+994 EISPADIIDEAKL

-1012 SHPDVGR
+1012 SHPDVGD
-1019 IGYQDR
+1019 IGYDDR
-1025 PFEPLLNPEVV
+1025 PFDPLVDPDVV
-1036 KRLFTQ
+1036 RRLFTQ
-1042 SQVLRNKGWIFE
+1042 SQVLRNKGWSFE

-1059 LTEDEDAPYQKLY
+1059 LTEEEDAPYQKLY
-1072 RLDIP
+1072 RLSIP
-1077 EDTDPPVPRDPP
+1077 EDANPPIPSNPP

-1094 AIYAGE
+1094 AIYADA
-1100 NEVLVS
+1100 NEILVS
-1106 FDPEVLEWYPSV
+1106 FDPSVLEWYPSV
-1118 MIPLPHQELFEYLL
+1118 MIPLPQQEFFEYLL
-1132 GELSSELEGTIEEEI
+1132 KELLVELDETIEDEVV
-1147 IRIAGDIGEDGRRVW
+1147 RVAGDFDESGARIW
-1162 AEPSAVSD
+1162 TEPSAVSD
-1170 ACVATYAT
+1170 ARVATYTTDA
-1178 KTQRR
+1178 QRR
-1183 LTLDVPLPDEPT
+1183 LTLDVPLPDEST
-1195 GKQEIA
+1195 GKREIG
-1201 DWLKKY
+1201 DWLEK
-1207 EESVENHSISD
+1207 SIK